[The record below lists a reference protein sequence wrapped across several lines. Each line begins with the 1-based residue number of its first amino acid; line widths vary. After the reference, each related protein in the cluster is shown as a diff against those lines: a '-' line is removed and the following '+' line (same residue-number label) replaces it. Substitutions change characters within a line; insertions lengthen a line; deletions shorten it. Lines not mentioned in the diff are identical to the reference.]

1 MKPHR
6 LTSLLAILAVL
17 SISSAAFADA
27 GPIVIDGQSSD
38 EESSDGEA
46 SEDTEA
52 IELDSPVFRATPI
65 EVIGARPGEL
75 ESTPGSAT
83 TITEEDLE
91 QQAPISA
98 NEALRTMP
106 GVHIRDEEGIG
117 LRPNIGIRGLDPS
130 RGRTMLALEDGVP
143 IALAPYGEPELYYAP
158 AIERIER
165 LELVK
170 GSGSV
175 LFGPQ
180 TIGGVLNYITPE
192 PPEDFEARASLRG
205 GTHGYIHGSA
215 MVGDTVGDL
224 GYRLEIMHQRFDGHR
239 NLNLD
244 FTDVTAKTTYQLTDT
259 ADVGLKL
266 HFYDEFSNATYLGLT
281 TPQFENNPGDNFAT
295 YDELPVRRIGLSTTY
310 NQFIG
315 DNILLQTTLYGHH
328 ISRDWDRQDFDRAD
342 QGRDY
347 ERVIDGQGNN
357 IVDDPDAWS
366 DDGSQ
371 IFFRDTMGNR
381 ARSFLI
387 GGVEPRATIDYGL
400 GDSVDNELI
409 VGARLHGEFTDEQR
423 IVSQVDD
430 RDDSF
435 IRDEESRRGIAL
447 AGYAQNRFLLL
458 DGDLQLSPGMRV
470 ESFWHKREIERAR
483 VDGEPT
489 DLDPSRVNDDHV
501 LGLIPGI
508 GVSYALRDNLTA
520 FSGVHRGFAPPRTKD
535 AVTSDGEILELDAEY
550 SINYEIGFRTAV
562 DDWLSA
568 EVTGFVLD
576 FSNQIIPPAE
586 AAGATGADPEQD
598 TLVNEGETTQYGFE
612 TDLRFDAAALA
623 GLGFNLPLHIAY
635 TWVDAHFGDA
645 WADDISDNRLPYA
658 PEHRLSTA
666 LRFQH
671 PTGISAQV
679 NGLYISEQYTDL
691 ANSDEPSADG
701 LAGSIDSYMI
711 LDARLGYSYDNWNS
725 TIFVAA
731 KNLLDEDY
739 ISSRAPRG
747 IQPGA
752 PRQLM
757 VGISGGL

>member
-1 MKPHR
+1 M
-6 LTSLLAILAVL
+6 LGLLSLSSLAY
-17 SISSAAFADA
+17 ADDT
-27 GPIVIDGQSSD
+27 PIVIDAQPQETETEDLATDD
-38 EESSDGEA
+38 EEA
-46 SEDTEA
+46 V
-52 IELDSPVFRATPI
+52 ELDAPVFRSGPI

-170 GSGSV
+170 GSGSI
-175 LFGPQ
+175 LYGPQ
-180 TIGGVLNYITPE
+180 TIGGVLNYITPQ
-192 PPEDFEARASLRG
+192 PPQEFQARAELRG
-205 GTHGYIHGSA
+205 GNHGYMHGSA

-224 GYRLEIMHQRFDGHR
+224 GYRLEIMHQRFEGER

-244 FTDVTAKTTYQLTDT
+244 FTDVSAKTTYQLSDT

-266 HFYDEFSNATYLGLT
+266 HYYDEFSNATYLGLT
-281 TPQFENNPGDNFAT
+281 TPQYENNRSDNFAFH
-295 YDELPVRRIGLSTTY
+295 DELPVRRLGLSATY
-310 NQFIG
+310 NQLLS
-315 DNILLQTTLYGHH
+315 DNVLLQTTAYGHR
-328 ISRDWDRQDFDRAD
+328 ISRDWDRQDFDRSD

-366 DDGSQ
+366 NDGSE

-381 ARSFLI
+381 ARSFLV
-387 GGVEPRATIDYGL
+387 GGIEPRATIDYGL
-400 GDSVDNELI
+400 GDSIDNELI

-435 IRDEESRRGIAL
+435 IRDEESRSGLAL
-447 AGYAQNRFLLL
+447 AGYAQKRFLLL
-458 DGDLQLSPGMRV
+458 DGDLQVSPGLRV
-470 ESFWHKREIERAR
+470 ESFWHDREITRTR
-483 VDGEPT
+483 VDDEPT
-489 DLDPSRVNDDHV
+489 DLDPPRENSDHV
-501 LGLIPGI
+501 LGVIPGI
-508 GVSYALRDNLTA
+508 GISYAVDDALTV

-535 AVTSDGEILELDAEY
+535 AVTSDGDILELDAEY
-550 SINYEIGFRTAV
+550 SINYEVGFRTGI
-562 DDWLSA
+562 DDWLGA

-612 TDLRFDAAALA
+612 TDVRFDAAALA

-635 TWVDAHFGDA
+635 TWVDAEFGDA
-645 WADDISDNRLPYA
+645 WEDNIVGNRLPYA
-658 PEHRLSTA
+658 PEHRLSTS

-671 PTGISAQV
+671 PIGLSAQV
-679 NGLYISEQYTDL
+679 NGLYISEQFTDL
-691 ANSDEPSADG
+691 DNTTEPSADG
-701 LAGSIDSYMI
+701 LGGPIDSYMI
-711 LDARLGYSYDNWNS
+711 LDARLGYSYDDWNS

-752 PRQLM
+752 PRQFM
-757 VGISGGL
+757 VGISGGI